1 MIYGDKSK
9 MANKKFLALKQEII
23 SMSRLT
29 KGFTLVELLIVISII
44 GIIGTIGI
52 ISYSGWSQTTAIT
65 QMKSD
70 LSGAATAM
78 QNARNFGSSGYPADI
93 NTLNTFKASS
103 NVTLYGGSNDG
114 GATYCIEAVNS
125 QFPSLYYNISSTN
138 NGEAKSGRCVFTYTL
153 TLVAS
158 PTSGGTVS
166 GGGTT
171 FSHGDTAT
179 ITANA
184 NPGYTFSSW
193 SGTGCS
199 GDPTHSFTVN
209 EYMTCTAIFTS
220 LTPPTPT
227 APVVATNTVIPTTT
241 YSWGATTCTASN
253 TARYQYRYTINK
265 STPYDSGWVAT
276 ASTSF
281 VATTS
286 TGGLTYS
293 LAVQAQCFNGAYSSS
308 WSDSGSASYV
318 SPYYSLTLVASP
330 TGGGTVS
337 GGGTTYSYGD
347 TPTITATP
355 STGYTFGSWTGTGCS
370 GTASH
375 VVSSITADMTCTAS
389 FLHFSATGGTITYSG
404 GYTIHTFTASG
415 TFTPNMA
422 GTIEILVVG
431 GGGSGGG
438 CGGSGCDGRGG
449 GGAGG
454 FVYNASYS
462 ISGACSVVVGPGGTA
477 TYLNGNPGT
486 NSSFCSVVASG
497 GGSGGNLNATGGNGG
512 SGGGSGYTS
521 STSPKNGGTA
531 TSGQGYTGG
540 KGDYEGSANGL
551 YGGGGGGG
559 GGAVGGSGYAA
570 RRAGNGGI
578 GLSNS
583 ISGTAKYYAG
593 GGGASSSYLDSYDGL
608 GGNGGGGA
616 GSSSFNGYAGTANTG
631 GGGGG
636 SSATNGGA
644 GGSGVVIVRYPT

>member
-171 FSHGDTAT
+171 
-179 ITANA
+179 
-184 NPGYTFSSW
+184 
-193 SGTGCS
+193 
-199 GDPTHSFTVN
+199 
-209 EYMTCTAIFTS
+209 
-220 LTPPTPT
+220 
-227 APVVATNTVIPTTT
+227 
-241 YSWGATTCTASN
+241 
-253 TARYQYRYTINK
+253 
-265 STPYDSGWVAT
+265 
-276 ASTSF
+276 
-281 VATTS
+281 
-286 TGGLTYS
+286 
-293 LAVQAQCFNGAYSSS
+293 
-308 WSDSGSASYV
+308 
-318 SPYYSLTLVASP
+318 
-330 TGGGTVS
+330 
-337 GGGTTYSYGD
+337 YSYGD

-404 GYTIHTFTASG
+404 RYTIHTFTASG

-540 KGDYEGSANGL
+540 QGDYEGSANGL